1 MRKALLLALA
11 LVSAAA
17 RAAEPVP
24 PPAPAVA
31 APADAAA
38 AQIEALRQRLL
49 SAQQTIATLERQLA
63 MVKDRAVLA
72 DQCRVKNGRLVFIAR
87 ELIEAYE
94 KRYAQEH
101 HDPLQLGR
109 RRFEFELQ
117 ALSDAVYDNRA
128 EVTVPLPGEKPA
140 EKPATGTGARPA
152 AAAAVPAA
160 PPSKPAGQ

>member
-1 MRKALLLALA
+1 
-11 LVSAAA
+11 
-17 RAAEPVP
+17 
-24 PPAPAVA
+24 
-31 APADAAA
+31 
-38 AQIEALRQRLL
+38 
-49 SAQQTIATLERQLA
+49 
-63 MVKDRAVLA
+63 VLA

-140 EKPATGTGARPA
+140 KKPATANGAKPA
-152 AAAAVPAA
+152 AAAAAGLPA
-160 PPSKPAGQ
+160 PEPAGQ